1 MGERRLVRVPPR
13 IQVVRAAFAA
23 AGTGYVASCA
33 LGVGV
38 ASGLVDLRGA
48 RWAHHVAYLVTLGLG
63 GLAASSLLW
72 SSSRSGW
79 LLLPAAG
86 PLAAL
91 AYLGPRMPRHP
102 LVALAAAPFF
112 VAAFIHSR
120 K

>member
-1 MGERRLVRVPPR
+1 V
-13 IQVVRAAFAA
+13 
-23 AGTGYVASCA
+23 GYAASCT

-48 RWAHHVAYLVTLGLG
+48 RWAHHALYLVTLVLAGV
-63 GLAASSLLW
+63 AASSLLW

-102 LVALAAAPFF
+102 IVALAAAPFF
-112 VAAFIHSR
+112 VAAFIDSR